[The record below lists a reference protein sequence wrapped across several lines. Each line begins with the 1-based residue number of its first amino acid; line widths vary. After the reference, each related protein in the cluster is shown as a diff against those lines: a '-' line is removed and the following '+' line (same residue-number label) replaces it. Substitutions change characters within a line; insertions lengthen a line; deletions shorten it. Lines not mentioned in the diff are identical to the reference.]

1 VIQIGL
7 LKLLG
12 TTTVQKGLCYVAL
25 TISVIVLIFFF
36 LDLVLGLAGMEQTAP
51 FKFAS
56 LITDIVFIVSSLIL
70 GMLSFLTLREQV

>member
-1 VIQIGL
+1 M
-7 LKLLG
+7 
-12 TTTVQKGLCYVAL
+12 QKGLCYVAL
-25 TISVIVLIFFF
+25 TISVVVLIFFF

>member
-1 VIQIGL
+1 MVRNRIAEI
-7 LKLLG
+7 LG
-12 TTTVQKGLCYVAL
+12 IITVQKGLCYVAL

>member
-1 VIQIGL
+1 MVRNRIAEI
-7 LKLLG
+7 LG
-12 TTTVQKGLCYVAL
+12 IITVQKGLCYVAL
-25 TISVIVLIFFF
+25 TISVIVLIFFL

>member
-1 VIQIGL
+1 M
-7 LKLLG
+7 
-12 TTTVQKGLCYVAL
+12 QKGLCYVAL

>member
-1 VIQIGL
+1 
-7 LKLLG
+7 
-12 TTTVQKGLCYVAL
+12 VQKGLCYVAL